1 MPGDGSLP
9 WGTTMSWWTIPA
21 IVGGAVAGLVVA
33 YAVAIALGGRQTPV
47 DQQTGGGPRWRT
59 DVSGEPSRYAMD
71 NRLSWNPAAISIVL
85 IVFAAMT
92 GLALGL
98 ALS

>member
-1 MPGDGSLP
+1 MN
-9 WGTTMSWWTIPA
+9 WWTIPA

-33 YAVAIALGGRQTPV
+33 YAVAVALTGRETSV
-47 DQQTGGGPRWRT
+47 DQQAGGGPRWKT
-59 DVSGEPSRYAMD
+59 DVSGEPSRYVSD
-71 NRLSWNPAAISIVL
+71 NRLSWNPAAVVVAL
-85 IVFAAMT
+85 LGLAMMT